1 MKGEKKLDRP
11 FHLRA
16 EGPSPHNLKR
26 IFFPFWVLLSEMGL
40 RAGMS
45 KIFFVLARLFGWRG
59 NFRDRKRKKYKLESG
74 FTTGKNSF
82 LSGLSSCAGFR
93 FLDDRA
99 LTSAKGIQ
107 EWCGARKASLG
118 RFPRTEERK
127 VDRTGGDA
135 EK

>member
-1 MKGEKKLDRP
+1 
-11 FHLRA
+11 
-16 EGPSPHNLKR
+16 
-26 IFFPFWVLLSEMGL
+26 MGL
-40 RAGMS
+40 RAGVS
-45 KIFFVLARLFGWRG
+45 KIFCVLARLFGWRG
-59 NFRDRKRKKYKLESG
+59 GIFATGKEKKYKLESG

-99 LTSAKGIQ
+99 PTSAKGIQ
-107 EWCGARKASLG
+107 EWRGARKASLG

-127 VDRTGGDA
+127 VDRTGGRDA

>member
-1 MKGEKKLDRP
+1 
-11 FHLRA
+11 
-16 EGPSPHNLKR
+16 
-26 IFFPFWVLLSEMGL
+26 
-40 RAGMS
+40 MS
-45 KIFFVLARLFGWRG
+45 KIIFLCERAFVGGAGIFATG
-59 NFRDRKRKKYKLESG
+59 KEKKYKLESG

-99 LTSAKGIQ
+99 PTSAKGIQ
-107 EWCGARKASLG
+107 EWRGARKASLG

-127 VDRTGGDA
+127 VDRTGGRDA